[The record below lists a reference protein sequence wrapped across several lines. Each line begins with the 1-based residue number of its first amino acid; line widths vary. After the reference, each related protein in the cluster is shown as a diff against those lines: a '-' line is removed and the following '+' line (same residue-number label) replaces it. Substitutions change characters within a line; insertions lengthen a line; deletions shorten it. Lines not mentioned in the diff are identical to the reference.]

1 MIEFS
6 FTKSLATP
14 SGQKPLVVDCN
25 VSEGDFVTVYGPSGA
40 GKTSL
45 LRILAGLLRPETGK
59 IKVGNKIWYDST
71 KNEWIPPQKREVG
84 LVFQDFALF
93 PNMTVRK
100 NLEYAL
106 DSSMSVSVV
115 DELLDLMELKK
126 LGDRKPE
133 TLSGGQKQ
141 RVALARAL
149 VRKPKLLLLDEPL
162 SALDYEMRA
171 RLQDYILEIHG
182 KFNLT
187 TFLVSHDLGEIFK
200 MSEFMIHLQEGRI
213 IKQGSPMEIFSK
225 QQISSKFQF
234 VGEVLDIQKE
244 DVIYIVRIL
253 IGNNI
258 VKVVACEDEIQD
270 VHTGNK
276 VMVASKAFNPLIFKI
291 D

>member
-6 FTKSLATP
+6 FIKTLETH
-14 SGQKPLVVDCN
+14 SGRKPLDVECKID
-25 VSEGDFVTVYGPSGA
+25 EGSFVTVYGPSGA
-40 GKTSL
+40 GKTTM
-45 LRILAGLLRPETGK
+45 LRILAGLLRPENGK
-59 IKVGNKIWYDST
+59 IRIGDKEWLDSQNGIWV
-71 KNEWIPPQKREVG
+71 PPQRREIG

-93 PNMTVRK
+93 PNMTVRQ

-106 DSSMSVSVV
+106 EKGTSSDIVG
-115 DELLDLMELKK
+115 ELLSMVELEN
-126 LGDRKPE
+126 LGSRKPD

-162 SALDYEMRA
+162 SALDFEMRA
-171 RLQDYILEIHG
+171 RLQDYILEIHR

-213 IKQGSPMEIFSK
+213 IRQGTPTEIFSD

-234 VGEVLDIQKE
+234 VGEVLNIEKE
-244 DVIYIVRIL
+244 DVIYVVRVL

-258 VKVVACEDEIQD
+258 VKVVACEEEVIDL
-270 VHTGNK
+270 HPGNK

-291 D
+291 E

>member
-6 FTKSLATP
+6 FVKTLETH
-14 SGQKPLVVDCN
+14 SGRKPLDVECHVEAGN
-25 VSEGDFVTVYGPSGA
+25 FVTIYGPSGA
-40 GKTSL
+40 GKTTM
-45 LRILAGLLRPETGK
+45 LRILAGLLRPEYGK
-59 IKVGNKIWYDST
+59 IKIGNDIWLDS
-71 KNEWIPPQKREVG
+71 NNGIWVPPQNREIG

-93 PNMTVRK
+93 PNMTVRQ

-106 DSSMSVSVV
+106 DKGISSDIVG
-115 DELLDLMELKK
+115 ELLELMELEK
-126 LGDRKPE
+126 LGDRKPD

-162 SALDYEMRA
+162 SALDFEMRA
-171 RLQDYILEIHG
+171 RLQDYILEIHR

-200 MSEFMIHLQEGRI
+200 MSEFMIHIQEGRI
-213 IKQGSPMEIFSK
+213 VRQGSPTEIFSD

-234 VGEVLDIQKE
+234 VGEVLDIEKE
-244 DVIYIVRIL
+244 DVIYVVRVL

-258 VKVVACEDEIQD
+258 VKVVACEED
-270 VHTGNK
+270 VRDLYSGNK

-291 D
+291 E